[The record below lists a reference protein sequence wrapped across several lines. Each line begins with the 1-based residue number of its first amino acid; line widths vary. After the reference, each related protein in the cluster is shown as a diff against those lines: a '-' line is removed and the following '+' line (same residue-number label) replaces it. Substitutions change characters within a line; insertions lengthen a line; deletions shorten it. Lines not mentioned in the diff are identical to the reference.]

1 MMGLEMKRVEE
12 EERGV
17 SYGNG
22 IRREGR
28 GWLRE

>member
-1 MMGLEMKRVEE
+1 MMGPEMKRVEE

-17 SYGNG
+17 GYV
-22 IRREGR
+22 RREGR